1 MVPDE
6 VCDSHEPPRSTSYG
20 REIDLTTAGR
30 PKLRVCN
37 GFDCTEVAYSL
48 HSSIRRLH
56 EHHLIPANVSDGHE
70 PPRSTSHRREFD
82 LTRVLDAPM

>member
-30 PKLRVCN
+30 PK
-37 GFDCTEVAYSL
+37 
-48 HSSIRRLH
+48 
-56 EHHLIPANVSDGHE
+56 
-70 PPRSTSHRREFD
+70 
-82 LTRVLDAPM
+82 